1 MKFSNAVLW
10 FNSLD
15 LMLKIKGVLG
25 VFEVGELLQKSNV
38 GPDCVIHSCGA
49 DIRILPGLAAAELFF
64 PSCTCLT
71 HKLVFSPFI

>member
-25 VFEVGELLQKSNV
+25 LFEVGGLLQKRDV
-38 GPDCVIHSCGA
+38 GPDCVIH
-49 DIRILPGLAAAELFF
+49 RLLPGLAAAELFF
-64 PSCTCLT
+64 PGCTCLT
-71 HKLVFSPFI
+71 RKLIFSPFI